1 MMTKVEGTH
10 THKHTDTSMYNGL
23 RERKHIKELMFKQK
37 NKIEMKGNSKENDK
51 DHRKVGKIQH
61 MKTMAIKQNTKTT
74 IQNTF

>member
-1 MMTKVEGTH
+1 
-10 THKHTDTSMYNGL
+10 
-23 RERKHIKELMFKQK
+23 MFKHK

-51 DHRKVGKIQH
+51 DHRKVSKIQH

>member
-1 MMTKVEGTH
+1 
-10 THKHTDTSMYNGL
+10 
-23 RERKHIKELMFKQK
+23 MFKHK